1 MVPTRGDGEVVAF
14 VEKPPPGRAPT
25 NWINAGMYVLEPS
38 VLARIPPRLSVSIER
53 ETFPRMLA
61 ETGRLYAMRSD
72 AYWLDIGTPEK
83 YLQSQGDVV
92 QGALG
97 LPPSPGATERAPG
110 IWVQGTPTI
119 DDGAVLEAPVL
130 VGDGTVVQAGARVTG
145 SVLGAGCVV
154 EAGARVVR
162 SVLHRGA
169 RLAANA
175 EAIDAVVG
183 ADALVD
189 AGAIASDHTMV
200 GPHALVPAGAR
211 ASGARIPEEG

>member
-1 MVPTRGDGEVVAF
+1 
-14 VEKPPPGRAPT
+14 
-25 NWINAGMYVLEPS
+25 
-38 VLARIPPRLSVSIER
+38 
-53 ETFPRMLA
+53 
-61 ETGRLYAMRSD
+61 
-72 AYWLDIGTPEK
+72 
-83 YLQSQGDVV
+83 
-92 QGALG
+92 
-97 LPPSPGATERAPG
+97 
-110 IWVQGTPTI
+110 
-119 DDGAVLEAPVL
+119 
-130 VGDGTVVQAGARVTG
+130 
-145 SVLGAGCVV
+145 
-154 EAGARVVR
+154 VR